1 LPHYS
6 RSQYA
11 ATRRVP
17 LSEARPGDLVFYF
30 GRGAHHVGLYIGN
43 GKMVHAANPR
53 SGVRIDNVLGPWY
66 AQRFSGI
73 GRVAGG

>member
-1 LPHYS
+1 
-6 RSQYA
+6 
-11 ATRRVP
+11 VP
-17 LSEARPGDLVFYF
+17 LSDARPGDLVFYF

-73 GRVAGG
+73 GRVAG